1 MTQTYLL
8 FAHFSQLKKTLQL
21 RHNRVPKNV
30 IKINFR
36 VILLFNF
43 HGLAHNFSNLIQNSV
58 FFPKSEEPIY
68 IQLATS
74 IT

>member
-21 RHNRVPKNV
+21 RHRVPKNV

-43 HGLAHNFSNLIQNSV
+43 HGLAHNFSNLVQNSV